1 MVIVEMMAHLFPN
14 EDGEIVD
21 GRTLHL
27 VKSKLYI
34 NIKFCNKKKGTS
46 LLHTGDR

>member
-21 GRTLHL
+21 GRIATL
-27 VKSKLYI
+27 
-34 NIKFCNKKKGTS
+34 GQE
-46 LLHTGDR
+46 